1 MATFQITGPN
11 GKKYRVQ
18 GENAEGAF
26 RALQQHLG
34 AAPQPE
40 SQASADTR
48 NELSSLTQGMDGEL
62 PGGSLANARYE
73 AMPEWRKGLTAAAD
87 MADLAATGISF
98 GFGNKLAAGLRAP
111 FTDKTYEEELAG
123 MRDYTQRSRDRAGTA
138 GMAAEVGGS
147 LVGPIAAANRGLSLA
162 GRFGTGAM
170 EGAKGLLAR
179 SGLMGI
185 EGAGYG
191 TLSAAGNDQ
200 DLSEGAKYGFIG
212 GSLGNVAGEAVAAGV
227 GKVAGL
233 FNKKPTI
240 PELDELK
247 VLKDA
252 AYKQAEQA
260 GVVFTPQGVDRL
272 RKEISDEFAKRG
284 FLAANEPGAAAV
296 WGEIDKL
303 TGQNVTMEG
312 LDSIRKMAGN
322 AFIPGNKS
330 NNALTSVVSEKI
342 DDLLANP
349 GANDILMGDPATGA
363 SAYRQARDYAS
374 RLIKAE
380 KVNKAVESADLR
392 AASTG
397 SGGNVDNATRQNL
410 RRLLEKERGLKPD
423 ERAALE
429 TVVRGT
435 PTQNALRLAGKLSPS
450 GNGLMAALGV
460 GGAMVNP
467 AIGAL
472 SLGGMGA
479 KAAADRMTGQNV
491 NKLVEIL
498 RAGGDASATT
508 SAPNALQRLSQ
519 SKRDALARILMGIG
533 AYEAGTP

>member
-34 AAPQPE
+34 AAPQQE
-40 SQASADTR
+40 SQTSVDTR
-48 NELSSLTQGMDGEL
+48 NELSALTQGMTGEL
-62 PGGSLANARYE
+62 PGGNLAAARYE
-73 AMPEWRKGLTAAAD
+73 AMPAWQKPLQAADDTARLLASGLT
-87 MADLAATGISF
+87 F
-98 GFGNKLAAGLRAP
+98 GYVDKLAGYLGGEGTEAER
-111 FTDKTYEEELAG
+111 E
-123 MRDYTQRSRDRAGTA
+123 RTQQARDRAGAAGTA
-138 GMAAEVGGS
+138 AEIAGAVAVPMAAAGEGVT
-147 LVGPIAAANRGLSLA
+147 LA
-162 GRFGTGAM
+162 GRLGTGGM
-170 EGAKGLLAR
+170 TGAKGLLAR
-179 SGLMGI
+179 SALMGA

-191 TLSAAGNDQ
+191 ALTAAGNDQ
-200 DLSEGAKYGFIG
+200 DISEGAGYGAVG
-212 GSLGNVAGEAVAAGV
+212 GALGNVAGEAISAGV

-240 PELDELK
+240 PELDELR

-363 SAYRQARDYAS
+363 AAYRQARDYAS

-380 KVNKAVESADLR
+380 KVNKAVEAADLR

-410 RRLLEKERGLKPD
+410 RRILEKERGLKPD

-429 TVVRGT
+429 TIVRGT

-498 RAGGDASATT
+498 RAGGNASDTQA
-508 SAPNALQRLSQ
+508 APNLVQRLAQ
-519 SKRDALARILMGIG
+519 SKREALARFLMGIG